1 MTSTSSTTPQFVATG
16 LTLSRGGAR
25 IWEGA
30 SWNIQGYTALLGANG
45 AGKSS
50 TLTMLAGQ
58 LSPDAGTLTFH
69 VEGGEVAPEA
79 WMRQVTLA
87 APWLALPSHMTLS
100 QALAFHSAFRSPRQA
115 ALSWGKLI
123 DASGLSVHQDAPMH
137 TWSSGQKQ
145 RLHLSLALGTESPV
159 VLLDEPAS
167 NLDAQ
172 GIDWLHEAIAQ
183 VASTSTLVVAT
194 NDPAKEAPG
203 QPALLEV

>member
-1 MTSTSSTTPQFVATG
+1 MASTPSSVPQFVATG
-16 LTLSRGGAR
+16 LTLNRGGKR
-25 IWEGA
+25 IWEDA

-58 LSPDAGTLTFH
+58 LSPDAGSLAFLIDSAD
-69 VEGGEVAPEA
+69 VAPEA

-87 APWLALPSHMTLS
+87 APWLALQSHLTLS
-100 QALAFHSAFRSPRQA
+100 QALDFHSAFRSPRQGE
-115 ALSWGKLI
+115 LSLEGLI
-123 DASGLSVHQDAPMH
+123 ESSGLRVHPEAPMH
-137 TWSSGQKQ
+137 AWSSGQKQ

-167 NLDAQ
+167 NLDAK
-172 GIDWLHEAIAQ
+172 GIAWLHEVIAQ
-183 VASTSTLVVAT
+183 VASLSTLVVAT

-203 QPALLEV
+203 QPAILEV